1 MKYASTIEN
10 IPNAFS
16 LRPLEGEQL
25 RMFYCEDTI
34 FARNGDQY
42 MSPIEEIVDRCL
54 TPSEQ
59 PDAFLLLGQRGSG
72 KSTELNYAS
81 ERLRAQGYQVATI
94 QCAVDLNLM
103 DADCPDLLILMGD
116 ALIQIAKNLQCHIK
130 AGEIERIQRFWTATE
145 EEIEERVTEIGA
157 SVKAEAS
164 IGTPEIFKPVL
175 DLFFRM
181 KQNLKFNATSHK
193 TCRNKIVNHT
203 GIWVDM
209 INQLAASI
217 QTESNGKPPIL
228 IFEDLDKMD
237 PQKAWEMFF
246 PYSTTLAS
254 FPFPIIYTF
263 PISVSYFPKYGML
276 EDCFNAKLFP
286 MIRLQVENGVIYQ
299 PGYDAIMKIVLKRA
313 DKHLFQDNALDLLI
327 RKTGGSLRHL
337 FKTINESSQRAMRRR
352 NSVIDMEDAM
362 AALLQIKSNLTRRIE
377 KRHYTFL
384 SDICAGG
391 HTDIQDRDM
400 MLELIQAGVVLEY
413 VGGWHYVHPL
423 VADYLKEKGL
433 ISHA

>member
-1 MKYASTIEN
+1 MKYADTILD

-16 LRPLEGEQL
+16 LRPLAGEQL
-25 RMFYCEDTI
+25 RVFYCEDTI

-42 MSPIEEIVDRCL
+42 MSPIEEIFDRC
-54 TPSEQ
+54 TNPSEQ

-72 KSTELNYAS
+72 KSTELNYVS
-81 ERLRAQGYQVATI
+81 ERLRACGYPVSTI
-94 QCAVDLNLM
+94 QCATDLNLM

-116 ALIQIAKNLQCHIK
+116 ALIQIAKTLKCHVK
-130 AGEIERIQRFWTATE
+130 PGEIERIQKFWTASE
-145 EEIEERVTEIGA
+145 EEVEESVTEIGA
-157 SVKAEAS
+157 SVKTELAV
-164 IGTPEIFKPVL
+164 GTPELLKSVL
-175 DLFFRM
+175 ELFFRM
-181 KQNLKFNATSHK
+181 KQNLKFNAASHRV
-193 TCRNKIVNHT
+193 CRNKIVNHT

-209 INQLAASI
+209 INRLATCI
-217 QTESNGKPPIL
+217 QMESHGKPPIL

-246 PYSTTLAS
+246 PYSTTLAG

-286 MIRLQVENGVIYQ
+286 MIRLQIENGVIYQ
-299 PGYDAIMKIVLKRA
+299 PGYDTIMKIVLKRA
-313 DKHLFQDNALDLLI
+313 DKRLFEDKALDLLI

-337 FKTINESSQRAMRRR
+337 FKAINESSQRAMRRR
-352 NSVIDMEDAM
+352 NSVMDIEDAS
-362 AALLQIKSNLTRRIE
+362 AALSQIKSNLTRRIE

-384 SDICAGG
+384 SSICAGEY
-391 HTDIQDRDM
+391 TDIQDRDM

-413 VGGWHYVHPL
+413 VGG
-423 VADYLKEKGL
+423 
-433 ISHA
+433 